1 MIARVVFTG
10 LLVIYCVVDLVDS
23 CKLSVSCSPEY
34 ELGDLKCVYCSL
46 LGLKLRATAE
56 LSGEKWWEQSPPAY
70 LQVEQV
76 DPES

>member
-23 CKLSVSCSPEY
+23 CKLPVSRSPEY
-34 ELGDLKCVYCSL
+34 ELGDLKCVY
-46 LGLKLRATAE
+46 
-56 LSGEKWWEQSPPAY
+56 